1 MWRPVQGFHPT
12 PKDESALI
20 VLDVPS
26 RQGISVQKKH
36 SQLVCSGWLAQNQL
50 PLWDPKS
57 WYHFWGDLPSQP
69 LIFII
74 LSHAH
79 KSPSTPIYLLPSV
92 TNRGGGAL
100 QDAPTMAVRVIR
112 VITTEIP
119 CIIHISIWESGQEL
133 AKEAWQGICTLHLTE
148 KCEYRME
155 GVKLNLRK
163 FVQFFRNTVFRF
175 LYLSVV
181 LPPRRF

>member
-20 VLDVPS
+20 VLEAPS

-36 SQLVCSGWLAQNQL
+36 FPAGLFRLAGSKSTTTL
-50 PLWDPKS
+50 GPKRWD
-57 WYHFWGDLPSQP
+57 HFWGRIFQVTH

-74 LSHAH
+74 LSHTH

-112 VITTEIP
+112 VITTEMR

-148 KCEYRME
+148 KNMNIAW
-155 GVKLNLRK
+155 KM
-163 FVQFFRNTVFRF
+163 
-175 LYLSVV
+175 
-181 LPPRRF
+181 